1 MLFYKRVGSP
11 HHLLKKRWPEIAIAL
26 VALFLYI
33 YQLGTES
40 FWIDEILSVESAQGP
55 LNLNRP
61 LYFILLRGW
70 MFFGQSDLWLRTL
83 SMLFG
88 LGSIILTYQ
97 LGQRIANRNAGR
109 ISALLLT
116 LSPLAINHSQEVRFY
131 MMSTFLGLAGSLY
144 LHDLLCWRSHSA
156 GVLRPPSTLL
166 KTVTGWIIFRCLGF
180 LTAQPNVLL
189 LIPDLILIVW
199 KAVRTSRQS
208 GQFQLRYWLSGLV
221 LLSVPIA
228 IIFSDVIPELLEFL
242 SYTTH
247 TESTKPG
254 IANLIGKLSALT
266 IWPLR
271 GPEIASFSKW
281 LEPAYRHLFNLYS
294 VLSLGLIATGF
305 VTAITKSPKLL
316 QVFLWGLLP
325 IFAIFIASQ
334 AFPVLWK
341 DRYALLSAP
350 YLLILLAA
358 VWTQLW
364 HQCKP
369 LAILIGIIYCLSVS
383 GPLIRYY
390 TLDYHA
396 DWRGLAE
403 ELTLNAQPNEPVLVY
418 PGSLVEIIDYY
429 YEGDANFLPMDK
441 VIAAEDLEV
450 EEAIALIQNA
460 EWGGDRFWL
469 ICPVVDR
476 WSKVKD
482 DLIAQIEQEE
492 FVLEQERYLLDQW
505 AWGPALYLFSR

>member
-1 MLFYKRVGSP
+1 MLFPKRAGS
-11 HHLLKKRWPEIAIAL
+11 LSYFLQKCWPELIIAAI
-26 VALFLYI
+26 ALFLYS

-40 FWIDEILSVESAQGP
+40 FWIDEILSVDSAQGP

-70 MFFGQSDLWLRTL
+70 MQFGQSDLWLRIP

-88 LGSIILTYQ
+88 LGCIALTYR
-97 LGQRIANRNAGR
+97 LGSRLVSRKGGL

-131 MMSTFLGLAGSLY
+131 MMSTFLGVAGSPC
-144 LHDLLCWRSHSA
+144 LHHSLQQHSSSA
-156 GVLRPPSTLL
+156 SFKLISS
-166 KTVTGWIIFRCLGF
+166 WIIFRCLGF

-189 LIPDLILIVW
+189 LVPDLILIVW
-199 KAVRTSRQS
+199 KFVKAPQKLSRL
-208 GQFQLRYWLSGLV
+208 QFRYGLLGLA
-221 LLSVPIA
+221 LLSVPMG

-247 TESTKPG
+247 ADSAKPG

-266 IWPLR
+266 AWPLR
-271 GPEIASFSKW
+271 GPEFSAFSDW
-281 LEPAYRHLFNLYS
+281 LDPVYRYLFNLYS
-294 VLSLGLIATGF
+294 ILVLGLIVIGL
-305 VTAITKSPKLL
+305 VRSITTSQKLL
-316 QVFLWGLLP
+316 LVALWGLLP
-325 IFAIFIASQ
+325 ILSIFIASQ
-334 AFPVLWK
+334 AFPVLWQ

-364 HQCKP
+364 HRRRP
-369 LAILIGIIYCLSVS
+369 LAILIAIIYGLAVS

-403 ELTLNAQPNEPVLVY
+403 ELTLEAQPNDVVLVY
-418 PGSLVEIIDYY
+418 PGSFVEIVDYY
-429 YEGDANFLPMDK
+429 YEGDVNFLRMDE
-441 VIAAEDLEV
+441 VIGAEDLEV
-450 EEAIALIQNA
+450 GEAIALIQNA
-460 EWGGDRFWL
+460 EQNGELVGDRFWL

-476 WSKVKD
+476 WSKAKD
-482 DLIAQIEQEE
+482 DLIAQLEQKG
-492 FVLEQERYLLDQW
+492 FVLEQEDYLLDQW